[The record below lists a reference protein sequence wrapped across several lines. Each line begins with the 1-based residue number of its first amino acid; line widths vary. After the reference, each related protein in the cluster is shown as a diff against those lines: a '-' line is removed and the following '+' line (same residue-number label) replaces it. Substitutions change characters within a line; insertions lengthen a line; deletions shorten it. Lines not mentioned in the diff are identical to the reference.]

1 MQRLL
6 EGIHHIRREAFGC
19 SRELFNRP
27 SCNGEHPPALVIT
40 CADAGLLVERITQS
54 HSDGFYCAS
63 GLGTFVPP
71 ASAADGHECDSIAAT
86 IEYAVRVLR
95 VGHIVVCGHSP
106 CGALAALMHG
116 SLAGTAQPH
125 LVWWLERV
133 APIQDLVRSRYAYLT
148 TDAERQRAAELEGVL
163 ISLENL
169 PTYPC
174 VQERLNRGALHLHG
188 WFCKTATGELFA
200 YDPATGQFELLMAFG
215 QGRRA

>member
-71 ASAADGHECDSIAAT
+71 ASAADGHECDSIAASG
-86 IEYAVRVLR
+86 AVPHDR
-95 VGHIVVCGHSP
+95 II
-106 CGALAALMHG
+106 ALQGRIHR
-116 SLAGTAQPH
+116 AG
-125 LVWWLERV
+125 LEFV
-133 APIQDLVRSRYAYLT
+133 
-148 TDAERQRAAELEGVL
+148 
-163 ISLENL
+163 
-169 PTYPC
+169 
-174 VQERLNRGALHLHG
+174 
-188 WFCKTATGELFA
+188 KM
-200 YDPATGQFELLMAFG
+200 ELLYNFDGQPGFSRG
-215 QGRRA
+215 QGQ